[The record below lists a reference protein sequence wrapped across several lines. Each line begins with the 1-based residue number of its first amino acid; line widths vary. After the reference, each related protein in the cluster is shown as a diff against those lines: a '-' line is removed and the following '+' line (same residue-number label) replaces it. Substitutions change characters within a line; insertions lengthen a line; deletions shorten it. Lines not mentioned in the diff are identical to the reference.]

1 MDRET
6 LTREIK
12 KREGREKREWIF
24 FVEGNWK
31 EKNFKK
37 KKKKKKNSKVHSP
50 FDLVHRGGML
60 QDGLLS
66 GHFDH
71 ALCTEFQ
78 LWRKKKRNGAVLIEV
93 RKKYGGPI

>member
-1 MDRET
+1 MNLLRRGE
-6 LTREIK
+6 L
-12 KREGREKREWIF
+12 EGEKFQE
-24 FVEGNWK
+24 K
-31 EKNFKK
+31 E
-37 KKKKKKNSKVHSP
+37 KKKNSKVHSP

-93 RKKYGGPI
+93 RKKYGGTI

>member
-1 MDRET
+1 MNLLRRGE
-6 LTREIK
+6 L
-12 KREGREKREWIF
+12 EGEKFQE
-24 FVEGNWK
+24 K
-31 EKNFKK
+31 EKK
-37 KKKKKKNSKVHSP
+37 KKIPRVHSP

-78 LWRKKKRNGAVLIEV
+78 LWRKKK
-93 RKKYGGPI
+93 KKRGSVN

>member
-1 MDRET
+1 MNLLRRGE
-6 LTREIK
+6 L
-12 KREGREKREWIF
+12 EGEKFQE
-24 FVEGNWK
+24 K
-31 EKNFKK
+31 E
-37 KKKKKKNSKVHSP
+37 KKKKNSKVHSP

-93 RKKYGGPI
+93 RKKYGGTI